1 MSIEKIGDKLR
12 KTREENKLPLRK
24 VAALIDIDVAILS
37 KMERGER
44 RLTKEIVLKLAKV
57 YKHDTEELMVL
68 FLSQKIMNE
77 VGEEE
82 FALKAMQVAEEQLE
96 YKTFIKIS
104 RSDIIKKIKKILK
117 ECKGIE
123 KAWIYGSFARKD
135 DGPKSDIDIAI
146 QVDISFS
153 YFDLA
158 EVQYKAEMLINRKVD
173 VGFIDSFKP
182 YIFEHVKPDLKLIY
196 ERPA

>member
-1 MSIEKIGDKLR
+1 MSKETIGGKLR
-12 KTREENKLPLRK
+12 KLREENELPLRK
-24 VAALIDIDVAILS
+24 VAALLDIDIAILS

-44 RLTKEIVLKLAKV
+44 QLTKDIVQKLAKI
-57 YKHDTEELMVL
+57 YKHDTEELTVL

-82 FALKAMQVAEEQLE
+82 LALKAMQVAEEQLE
-96 YKTFIKIS
+96 YKSFLKTDRGDLLRKL
-104 RSDIIKKIKKILK
+104 KKVLG
-117 ECKGIE
+117 EFKGIE

-135 DGPKSDIDIAI
+135 NGPKSDIDVAI
-146 QVDISFS
+146 KADISFS

-158 EVQYKAEMLINRKVD
+158 EVQHKAEMLMNKKVD

-182 YIFEHVKPDLKLIY
+182 YIFVHVKPDLKLIY